1 MHKLKLLTA
10 VLDLFDGEGAPG
22 ASSPDAGESMGES
35 AEAEAGNADQQESK
49 EKVPFE
55 QLISGEYAEDYKRRV
70 EEAVKKR
77 HKDYRDLQQT
87 VTNQNSVLDMLYG
100 KYKVND
106 IESLTKAIE
115 DDDAMWESAAYEAG
129 MTTEQYKAYQKL
141 ERENSRLRQAEQQ
154 IEAERQA
161 QQQVAKWQAEA
172 VDLKTQF
179 PDFDLEQELLNDGFR
194 DLLTRGISM
203 DAAYKVAHF
212 NDLMGNAV
220 YTAAV
225 STEKKI
231 TDNIRAKGN
240 RPVENGTTSQS
251 AFTIKS
257 DPSKWTKKDRADIAR
272 RAARGEK
279 ITI

>member
-1 MHKLKLLTA
+1 MRKLKLLTA
-10 VLDLFDGEGAPG
+10 VLNLFDGEGAPG

-35 AEAEAGNADQQESK
+35 VNAEAGDADQQK
-49 EKVPFE
+49 APEKVPFKD
-55 QLISGEYAEDYKRRV
+55 LINGEYKAEFDEIFKRRLKDHK
-70 EEAVKKR
+70 ELQKKVA
-77 HKDYRDLQQT
+77 DQDN
-87 VTNQNSVLDMLYG
+87 VMSMLMG
-100 KYKVND
+100 KYKVD
-106 IESLTKAIE
+106 DLESLTKAIE

-172 VDLKTQF
+172 VDLKNQY
-179 PDFDLEQELLNDGFR
+179 PDFDLEQELLNDNFR
-194 DLLTRGISM
+194 DLLTRGINM

-212 NDLMGNAV
+212 NDLMNGAV
-220 YTAAV
+220 YNAAV

-257 DPSKWTKKDRADIAR
+257 DPTKWTKKDRAEIAR